1 MTDLLEGGT
10 TEALRNSPAHAQVIR
25 RWVAAGFPYLF
36 TVLGALAT
44 FGGTSAIGNPTPSG
58 ISASAQLFLVGMGAC
73 LALLCVL
80 PTVGLARRV
89 RLRSAK
95 AGVDVPP
102 WGRGRLAMQ
111 VVAPGSSKTFFGC
124 AGLEK
129 IGKSHGASRSS
140 PPSGAR
146 SSGSTP
152 RRTPSGASGSPAR

>member
-10 TEALRNSPAHAQVIR
+10 TEALRNSPAHAQVVR
-25 RWVAAGFPYLF
+25 RWVATGFLYLF

-73 LALLCVL
+73 LALLSVL

-95 AGVDVPP
+95 AGWATIVV
-102 WGRGRLAMQ
+102 GCLALVSA
-111 VVAPGSSKTFFGC
+111 VVGFFGLFLC
-124 AGLEK
+124 GILLIVIGLPLTK
-129 IGKSHGASRSS
+129 FQQ
-140 PPSGAR
+140 
-146 SSGSTP
+146 TL
-152 RRTPSGASGSPAR
+152 